1 MVIDLWKITLRTE
14 LELIYWQQVAILLL
28 EHHRVLQICLF
39 LTHVVV
45 WQLLLLYLYDIM
57 ENIPRGPYFIM

>member
-45 WQLLLLYLYDIM
+45 WQLLLLYVMADVSV
-57 ENIPRGPYFIM
+57 